1 MTYQRKKAAL
11 IGVLV
16 LSVAAATAC
25 SGGGSNPTGQGQ
37 SQEPNGSTEAKK
49 EPTKISIMTNLYNPE
64 TPADVIEKMIEEKT
78 NTLLDIQWVPDGN
91 YDEKMNASFATGS
104 LPQVTY
110 IKNQASFIMLRD
122 AIRSGQFW
130 EIGPLLKE
138 YKNLKN
144 LKPEVLQNM
153 SVDGKVYSLY
163 SEVNLSRQGV
173 IYRKDWADHLGL
185 QAPQSIDDLYT
196 MFKKF
201 TENDPDQNGAHDTMG
216 LTDRSDLVFGA
227 FKTVSSYFG
236 TPNNWG
242 LQGEQLLPEFLFPEY
257 LETAK
262 FFKKIHQEKL
272 MNQDFPV
279 TSKTDQQNLFL
290 TGKAGVYIGSMED
303 VQSLYSRM
311 LGNNPKA
318 VVDVQ
323 NRILGPKG
331 YGVWGLPGY
340 NVALLFPKSAV
351 KNEAELRA
359 ILSFFDQL
367 MEPELAN
374 LLTYGVEGKHYK
386 LEGGKA
392 APVDDRKLL
401 EREVIPFNNFRMG
414 GPNTIQMLEAYFNM
428 PVRAK
433 AAELVKDNEK
443 IIIHDPAVSFDSK
456 TQAER
461 GLRLQEII
469 KDATYKFILGAIDE
483 QAFHKEIER
492 WKKEGGDKIIEEY
505 NASYKASKK

>member
-25 SGGGSNPTGQGQ
+25 SGGGSNQTGQGK
-37 SQEPNGSTEAKK
+37 SQAPNASTEAKK
-49 EPTKISIMTNLYNPE
+49 EPVKISIMTNLYNPE
-64 TPADVIEKMIEEKT
+64 TPVDVIEKMIEEKT

-153 SVDGKVYSLY
+153 SVDGKIYSLY

-173 IYRKDWADHLGL
+173 IYRKDWADYLGL
-185 QAPQSIDDLYT
+185 KAPQSIDDLYT

-201 TENDPDQNGAHDTMG
+201 TEGDPDQNGAHDTMG

-323 NRILGPKG
+323 NRIQGPKG

-456 TQAER
+456 THAER

-483 QAFHKEIER
+483 QGFHKEIDR

-505 NASYKASKK
+505 NASYKAAKK